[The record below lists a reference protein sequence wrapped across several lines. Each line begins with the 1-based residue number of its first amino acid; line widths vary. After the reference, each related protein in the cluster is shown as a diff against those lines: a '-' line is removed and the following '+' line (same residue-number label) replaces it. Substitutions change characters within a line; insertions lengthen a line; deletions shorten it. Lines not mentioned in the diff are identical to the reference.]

1 MLNAFFSLGKYIAYS
16 VKLPDLGQKHKRG
29 NSGLVLG
36 DLEEA
41 LVPYYAS
48 ASKQVLPTLL
58 CGSFHCRETFFM
70 RFFTV
75 RHFYFAGL
83 LLPAVDLD

>member
-1 MLNAFFSLGKYIAYS
+1 MLLHTFFAVDILCASVIVCIIMISLLFFSGKYIAYS
-16 VKLPDLGQKHKRG
+16 VKLPDLGQKNKRG

-48 ASKQVLPTLL
+48 ASKQVL
-58 CGSFHCRETFFM
+58 
-70 RFFTV
+70 FT
-75 RHFYFAGL
+75 
-83 LLPAVDLD
+83 